1 MGYQWFKIGS
11 YASLHNYAIPDAKDL
26 HKASKNPDTKY
37 TTLNRILPN
46 PCPPGN
52 TEWTLF
58 GNRVCTDII
67 KLRLGCTG
75 LGYTLNSMMGVFN
88 KNRRFLDIET
98 LGEDGHVK
106 AEGETGEILLKSRNA
121 KDWYQLIIRN

>member
-1 MGYQWFKIGS
+1 M
-11 YASLHNYAIPDAKDL
+11 
-26 HKASKNPDTKY
+26 
-37 TTLNRILPN
+37 NRILPN

-52 TEWTLF
+52 IKWTLF
-58 GNRVCTDII
+58 GNRVCADII
-67 KLRLGCTG
+67 KLRLGYTG

-121 KDWYQLIIRN
+121 KDL